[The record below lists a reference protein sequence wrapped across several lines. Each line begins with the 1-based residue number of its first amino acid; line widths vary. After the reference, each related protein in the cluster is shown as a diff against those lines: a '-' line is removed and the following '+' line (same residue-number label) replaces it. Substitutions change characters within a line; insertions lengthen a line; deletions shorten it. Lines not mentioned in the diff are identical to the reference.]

1 LVDEQNGNF
10 RLKSKMSNLGVL
22 LRYIYTYLR
31 ST

>member
-1 LVDEQNGNF
+1 
-10 RLKSKMSNLGVL
+10 MSNLGVL